1 MLFSFDQRERTCV
14 ENLLKI
20 KPFLLRRWV
29 GTNKSLKERYTTEF
43 MFTVSTGVP
52 VILLFLTRSS
62 KEFKEKF
69 DGSKT
74 FGFFSN
80 KLSLDLGISSYF
92 SSLVSSFQRATA
104 QHKQCPS
111 PLTMTSLL
119 WGGISSDVLICLVNT
134 LKSMKA
140 DCTYKYNWKI
150 LKELFSQW
158 IMANFEICR
167 DLYVRYDDLAIDLLR
182 KETSLL
188 LYFTI
193 CLVITLSKT
202 CTSPVSTLS

>member
-1 MLFSFDQRERTCV
+1 M
-14 ENLLKI
+14 
-20 KPFLLRRWV
+20 
-29 GTNKSLKERYTTEF
+29 
-43 MFTVSTGVP
+43 
-52 VILLFLTRSS
+52 
-62 KEFKEKF
+62 
-69 DGSKT
+69 
-74 FGFFSN
+74 
-80 KLSLDLGISSYF
+80 
-92 SSLVSSFQRATA
+92 
-104 QHKQCPS
+104 
-111 PLTMTSLL
+111 
-119 WGGISSDVLICLVNT
+119 